1 MTNFFD
7 TSSLLLAG
15 DEIESYCPFWISS
28 ITLNELENIKTAK
41 NKDADVKAVCSKIS
55 HWLRENTDKYNV
67 YIFDNYTQAIIDDSF
82 LPDNNDTKIL
92 YSAVQVAMNL
102 KDDDESLLFI
112 TNDLLLNL
120 IATNQFGYIL
130 KVGSIE
136 QEEDMYSGY
145 LELKLTDDEMANFYS
160 NPTENTL
167 NALTNQYVV
176 IKNSD
181 GEVVDTLVWRNN
193 QYKKLNYKTLSSIW
207 FGNVK
212 PIKGDIYQA
221 MLCDSLLNNQITM
234 VRGPAGSGKTF
245 LSLAY
250 LFNQLDKCKI
260 DKIIIFCNTVATK
273 NSAKLGYLPGTRDE
287 KLMDSQ
293 IGNLLISKLGD
304 RFEVE
309 KLVQEQR
316 LVLLPMSDIRGYDT
330 TGMNAGIYI
339 SEAQN
344 LDIEL
349 MKLALQR
356 VGEDSIMI
364 VDGDDTTQ
372 VDDSHFEGKN
382 NGMRRLST
390 IFRGEDVYGEV
401 RLKTIHRSKIA
412 EIANKM

>member
-1 MTNFFD
+1 MINFFD
-7 TSSLLLAG
+7 TSSLILAAN
-15 DEIESYCPFWISS
+15 EIEKYCPFWISS
-28 ITLNELENIKTAK
+28 VTLNELENIKTSK
-41 NKDADVKAVCSKIS
+41 NKDANVKSDCAKLVK
-55 HWLRENTDKYNV
+55 WLKENTDKYSI
-67 YIFDNYTQAIIDDSF
+67 YIFDKYTQTLVEESNLIDC
-82 LPDNNDTKIL
+82 PDTRIL
-92 YSAVQVAMNL
+92 FSAAQVALGL
-102 KDDDESLLFI
+102 KEDTLLFI
-112 TNDLLLNL
+112 TNDLLLST
-120 IATNQFGYIL
+120 IALSQFKHLFEIGE
-130 KVGSIE
+130 IE
-136 QEEDMYSGY
+136 KEEDSYDGY
-145 LELKLTDDEMANFYS
+145 LEAILDDQQMAEFYS
-160 NPTENTL
+160 NPTTNTL
-167 NALTNQYVV
+167 NALSNQYVV
-176 IKNSD
+176 IKNLEGD
-181 GEVVDTLVWRNN
+181 VVDTLVWRNS

-250 LFNQLDKCKI
+250 LFNQLEKGKI
-260 DKIIIFCNTVATK
+260 DKIVIFCNTVATK

-309 KLVQEQR
+309 KLVQDQK
-316 LVLLPMSDIRGYDT
+316 LILLPMSDIRGYDT

-356 VGEDSIMI
+356 VGEDSIMV

-372 VDDSHFEGKN
+372 VDDYHFEGSR
-382 NGMRRLST
+382 NGMKRLSI